1 MKREHTYKAK
11 ITWTGNNGSGTSD
24 YTSYERSHTVA
35 VENKQELLCS
45 ADPAF
50 RGDDTKI
57 NPEELLV
64 SALSSCHMLWY
75 LHFCADNGITVVEY
89 IDNAIGT
96 MLENEGGG
104 GHFVEV
110 TLYPEVRILEKGL
123 IEKAN
128 VLHKEANKK
137 CFIANS
143 VKFPV
148 HHKPKC
154 RAE

>member
-1 MKREHTYKAK
+1 
-11 ITWTGNNGSGTSD
+11 
-24 YTSYERSHTVA
+24 
-35 VENKQELLCS
+35 
-45 ADPAF
+45 
-50 RGDDTKI
+50 
-57 NPEELLV
+57 
-64 SALSSCHMLWY
+64 MLWY
-75 LHFCADNGITVVEY
+75 LHYCADNGITVVEY

-104 GHFVEV
+104 GHFEEV

-128 VLHKEANKK
+128 ILHKEANKK